1 MCYIGH
7 GALVTHK
14 VLGASVLEVFV
25 QYAIQPPGLV
35 LVTAD
40 AVGDLLWCVSE
51 EMVCLS
57 LHRSNPG
64 IQKEEPVVDLVAF
77 TGAFG
82 IGDLMFRVVLLNQV
96 LHDATGLK
104 KTNCSAV
111 GERICQSRDSSI
123 GIDLEEPWFLL
134 RVFGD
139 VDRMGP
145 IGDPVRDQWRVAG
158 HGKW

>member
-1 MCYIGH
+1 MCNIGH
-7 GALVTHK
+7 GALVTHE
-14 VLGASVLEVFV
+14 VLGAGVLEVFV
-25 QYAIQPPGLV
+25 QYAIKPPGLV

-40 AVGDLLWCVSE
+40 AVGDLLRCVSE

-77 TGAFG
+77 TRAFG
-82 IGDLMFRVVLLNQV
+82 IRDLVFRVVLLDQV

-111 GERICQSRDSSI
+111 GEGICQSRDPSI
-123 GIDLEEPWFLL
+123 GIDLEEPRFLL

-139 VDRMGP
+139 VDRMGFV
-145 IGDPVRDQWRVAG
+145 GDPVRD
-158 HGKW
+158 